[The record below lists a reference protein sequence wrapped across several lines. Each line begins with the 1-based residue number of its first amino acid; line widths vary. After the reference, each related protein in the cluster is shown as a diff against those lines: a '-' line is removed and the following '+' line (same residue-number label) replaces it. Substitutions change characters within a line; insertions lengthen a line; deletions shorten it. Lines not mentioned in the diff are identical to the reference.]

1 MSAAAGAWGFAGD
14 VFTSIMGYRAQKKYL
29 DWLKKFYG
37 PELAAKNAAL
47 PAIQNLVLGYYLP
60 QVGKQSE
67 LLKSQHLLNLA
78 GLGRQE
84 ARALGGSERY
94 WGLRGNTGRGR
105 GEQLRIRM
113 AGQQLRNLENLG
125 YGQSQEQYLSGKA
138 AQALTGLQMLATLGH
153 EFKRGVLERYW
164 TGTSATA
171 GLRGPAGAVE
181 NHRGVQPCAA
191 VCRCACRRRRG
202 RARKRSADHDAG
214 PVMSGYGGRVEN
226 TAPRRMR

>member
-1 MSAAAGAWGFAGD
+1 
-14 VFTSIMGYRAQKKYL
+14 
-29 DWLKKFYG
+29 
-37 PELAAKNAAL
+37 
-47 PAIQNLVLGYYLP
+47 LP

-138 AQALTGLQMLATLGH
+138 AQALTGLQMLATLGQA
-153 EFKRGVLERYW
+153 GNPYAMQLA
-164 TGTSATA
+164 TLGMSSSAGFWSDIGLALQQLLGFA
-171 GLRGPAGAVE
+171 GPPAPSRTIAGSSPA
-181 NHRGVQPCAA
+181 PL
-191 VCRCACRRRRG
+191 
-202 RARKRSADHDAG
+202 SADAPVGGGGGALVSG
-214 PVMSGYGGRVEN
+214 PQIMTPGQ
-226 TAPRRMR
+226 